1 MQMKLTVIGCWGGFP
16 NKNEASSGY
25 LLEHDGFNL
34 LIDCGSGVL
43 SKLQNFIQPE
53 QLDAVV
59 LSHYHPDHNADIGV
73 LYHARLIK
81 GFLGTKPPAL
91 PIYGHKLDQQEFA
104 KLTYKKIT
112 TGIAYEPNET
122 LNIGPF
128 KITFIQ
134 TVHPV
139 PCFAMKIEADNKVL
153 FYTADT
159 AYKEEFISLGTKADL
174 LLCECNFYANQ
185 SGKGAGHMNSFD
197 AGTLAASANVK
208 QLVLTHLPHY
218 GERSQLV
225 EEAKQKYG
233 GPIQLAKEGL
243 SITL

>member
-1 MQMKLTVIGCWGGFP
+1 MKLTVIGCWGGYP

-25 LLEHDGFNL
+25 LLEHNGFNV

-53 QLDAVV
+53 ELDALL

-81 GFLGTKPPAL
+81 GFLGTKPPEL
-91 PIYGHKLDQQEFA
+91 PIYGHNLDQREFA
-104 KLTYKKIT
+104 KLTYKNIT
-112 TGIAYEPNET
+112 RGIAYNPDQPLEV
-122 LNIGPF
+122 GPF
-128 KITFIQ
+128 KVTFLR

-139 PCFAMKIEADNKVL
+139 PCFAMRIEVDGRVL
-153 FYTADT
+153 VYTADT
-159 AYKEEFISLGTKADL
+159 AYKDELVSFGKDADL
-174 LLCECNFYANQ
+174 LLCECNFYGNQ

-197 AGTLAASANVK
+197 AGHFAQAASVK

-218 GERSQLV
+218 GQLNQLV
-225 EEAKQKYG
+225 EEATQKYS
-233 GPIQLAKEGL
+233 GPTQLAKEGL
-243 SITL
+243 TITL